1 MTPTLSPSLDVIQPS
16 AIRELANI
24 AFAMEYRR
32 QGAALRRIGHAHAG
46 LHRRRAGPGR
56 ADGYTFYSPNAG
68 LTSLRT
74 ALAAKAAELH
84 GVDLDPT
91 GEIVVTASGSQ
102 ALNVVVRCAVGPG
115 DEALILTP
123 NWPNGTAVVS
133 LYGGT
138 PIEIPMIATPERFV
152 IDFDALEAA
161 VSPRTRLLIYTS
173 PSNPLGWVATMDEQQ
188 ALLDFARRH
197 NLWLLADEV
206 YERLYYRGPV
216 APSILRLC
224 TRDDAVIVIQSF
236 SKAYRMTGWRLGWAV
251 ARRDLAHKAGQLNE
265 FVISN
270 APSMIQ
276 RAGEAALAL
285 GEDDLAAMVE
295 LFGERM
301 NFCYEA
307 LSSMPGV
314 SVPKPEG
321 AFYLFPRIEGVEN
334 SYDFAVD
341 LLNTEKVA
349 VAPGIGLRQ
358 RRRGIGARLLRV
370 GFLGAGAGHGAV
382 GAVSGS
388 EMTQEGRCHRLGQVR
403 LCLNLP
409 CFRTSV
415 PVELGWK
422 LFWSEEHSGTLRIV

>member
-16 AIRELANI
+16 AIRELANL
-24 AFAMEYRR
+24 AFAMGIEDSDVK
-32 QGAALRRIGHAHAG
+32 ALHFGESDMPT
-46 LHRRRAGPGR
+46 PGYVGD
-56 ADGYTFYSPNAG
+56 ALAQAVHDGYTFYSPNAG

-133 LYGGT
+133 MYGGT
-138 PIEIPMIATPERFV
+138 PIEIPMKTTPERFV

-173 PSNPLGWVATMDEQQ
+173 PSNPLGWVATIEEQQ

-341 LLNTEKVA
+341 LLKTEKVA
-349 VAPGIGLRQ
+349 VAPGSAFGNGGEGSVRVCCASDFSVLEPAMERL
-358 RRRGIGARLLRV
+358 AR
-370 GFLGAGAGHGAV
+370 FL
-382 GAVSGS
+382 SR
-388 EMTQEGRCHRLGQVR
+388 M
-403 LCLNLP
+403 
-409 CFRTSV
+409 
-415 PVELGWK
+415 
-422 LFWSEEHSGTLRIV
+422 

>member
-1 MTPTLSPSLDVIQPS
+1 MEPMTPTLSPSLSASLDVIQPS

-24 AFAMEYRR
+24 AFAMDDVK
-32 QGAALRRIGHAHAG
+32 ALHFGESDMPT
-46 LHRRRAGPGR
+46 PGYVGE
-56 ADGYTFYSPNAG
+56 ALAQAVQDGYTFYSPNAG

-74 ALAAKAAELH
+74 ALAVKAAELH
-84 GVDLDPT
+84 GVELDPT

-152 IDFDALEAA
+152 VDFDALEAA

-173 PSNPLGWVATMDEQQ
+173 PSNPLGWVATLDEQQ

-206 YERLYYRGPV
+206 YERLYYQGPV

-270 APSMIQ
+270 APSMVQ
-276 RAGEAALAL
+276 RAGEAALAQ

-307 LSSMPGV
+307 LASMPGV
-314 SVPKPEG
+314 SVSKPEG

-341 LLNTEKVA
+341 LLKTEKVA
-349 VAPGIGLRQ
+349 VAPGSAFGNGGEGSVRVCCASDLSVLEPAMERL
-358 RRRGIGARLLRV
+358 AR
-370 GFLGAGAGHGAV
+370 FLD
-382 GAVSGS
+382 
-388 EMTQEGRCHRLGQVR
+388 R
-403 LCLNLP
+403 
-409 CFRTSV
+409 
-415 PVELGWK
+415 K
-422 LFWSEEHSGTLRIV
+422 

>member
-16 AIRELANI
+16 AIRELANL
-24 AFAMEYRR
+24 AFAMDDVK
-32 QGAALRRIGHAHAG
+32 ALHFGESDMPTPGYIGDALAQAV
-46 LHRRRAGPGR
+46 L
-56 ADGYTFYSPNAG
+56 DGYTFYSPNAG
-68 LTSLRT
+68 LTSLRM
-74 ALAAKAAELH
+74 ALAAKAVELH

-133 LYGGT
+133 LYGGA

-173 PSNPLGWVATMDEQQ
+173 PSNPLGWVATLDEQQ

-206 YERLYYRGPV
+206 YERLYYGGPV

-224 TRDDAVIVIQSF
+224 TRDDAVIVLQSF
-236 SKAYRMTGWRLGWAV
+236 SKTYRMTGWRLGWAV

-301 NFCYEA
+301 SFCYEA

-349 VAPGIGLRQ
+349 VAPGSAFGNGGEGSVRICCASDFSVLEPAMERL
-358 RRRGIGARLLRV
+358 AR
-370 GFLGAGAGHGAV
+370 FL
-382 GAVSGS
+382 SK
-388 EMTQEGRCHRLGQVR
+388 R
-403 LCLNLP
+403 
-409 CFRTSV
+409 
-415 PVELGWK
+415 
-422 LFWSEEHSGTLRIV
+422 

>member
-1 MTPTLSPSLDVIQPS
+1 MAT
-16 AIRELANI
+16 
-24 AFAMEYRR
+24 
-32 QGAALRRIGHAHAG
+32 
-46 LHRRRAGPGR
+46 
-56 ADGYTFYSPNAG
+56 
-68 LTSLRT
+68 
-74 ALAAKAAELH
+74 
-84 GVDLDPT
+84 
-91 GEIVVTASGSQ
+91 
-102 ALNVVVRCAVGPG
+102 
-115 DEALILTP
+115 
-123 NWPNGTAVVS
+123 
-133 LYGGT
+133 
-138 PIEIPMIATPERFV
+138 IE
-152 IDFDALEAA
+152 
-161 VSPRTRLLIYTS
+161 
-173 PSNPLGWVATMDEQQ
+173 EQQ

-307 LSSMPGV
+307 LASMPGV
-314 SVPKPEG
+314 SVPRPEG

-349 VAPGIGLRQ
+349 VAPDRPLATAARDRCASAVHRIFRCWSRLWSGW
-358 RRRGIGARLLRV
+358 RGIWGGDDKILGVVATVVSPNPVSREIALSLPFSSATIRLDAAPEQWA
-370 GFLGAGAGHGAV
+370 F
-382 GAVSGS
+382 
-388 EMTQEGRCHRLGQVR
+388 RLSTTV
-403 LCLNLP
+403 
-409 CFRTSV
+409 
-415 PVELGWK
+415 
-422 LFWSEEHSGTLRIV
+422 